1 MQAPGPYKLQVPR
14 AAAGSSRSDA
24 TVSRVVGGNARVS
37 SLTDAQ
43 KQALKARSRARK
55 EHKMANKKI
64 KSAEAL
70 ATAAGYFAS
79 DTRCVLTA
87 VDLEWW
93 EMARAM
99 GHTGAE
105 SKVLEFGMASL
116 AYDGSKPLDAGGAD
130 WSFAH
135 YIVEENTEHRNGRF
149 CADNRDQYLFGD
161 SQTMPQA
168 QAIAM
173 CNDVVNRSDVLVFHD
188 AKGDLDVLRALGV
201 SVGDTP
207 VADTQQLANAR
218 YAVDNCGLVTL
229 LLGTAHARAHRKKLE
244 CSVCKIAQVQV
255 R

>member
-1 MQAPGPYKLQVPR
+1 VPWHGRYTHTLQGEAADYIRWNDELTKEAKKARNGGKEKQSKVVSEAKALAEVD
-14 AAAGSSRSDA
+14 AAAAAYFGADA
-24 TVSRVVGGNARVS
+24 AP
-37 SLTDAQ
+37 
-43 KQALKARSRARK
+43 
-55 EHKMANKKI
+55 
-64 KSAEAL
+64 
-70 ATAAGYFAS
+70 
-79 DTRCVLTA
+79 CVLTA

-149 CADNRDQYLFGD
+149 CADNRDQYLFGE